1 MNWIR
6 LHEAPIVGGLVEMG
20 FLNFVRSGASLAR
33 PFGVRGSSAIT
44 KVINRNTA
52 TESRNNRRYE

>member
-1 MNWIR
+1 M
-6 LHEAPIVGGLVEMG
+6 EMG
-20 FLNFVRSGASLAR
+20 FLNFVRCGASLAR

>member
-1 MNWIR
+1 
-6 LHEAPIVGGLVEMG
+6 MG
-20 FLNFVRSGASLAR
+20 FLNFVRCGASLSR
-33 PFGVRGSSAIT
+33 PFGVRGSSAMT